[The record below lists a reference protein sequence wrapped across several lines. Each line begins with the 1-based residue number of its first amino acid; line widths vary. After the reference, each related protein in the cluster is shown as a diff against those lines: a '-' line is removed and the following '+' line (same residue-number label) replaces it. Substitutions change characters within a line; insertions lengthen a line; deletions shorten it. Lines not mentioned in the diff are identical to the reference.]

1 MYGDKRVAMQLP
13 PAYQVLAPFGVNV
26 GGINPAYLKYS
37 RQANYDSW
45 LDLGVTTGD
54 SSNLLGVSSNA
65 QQHNNAHPTMHT
77 YVYVCMLS

>member
-65 QQHNNAHPTMHT
+65 QQRAATQ
-77 YVYVCMLS
+77 